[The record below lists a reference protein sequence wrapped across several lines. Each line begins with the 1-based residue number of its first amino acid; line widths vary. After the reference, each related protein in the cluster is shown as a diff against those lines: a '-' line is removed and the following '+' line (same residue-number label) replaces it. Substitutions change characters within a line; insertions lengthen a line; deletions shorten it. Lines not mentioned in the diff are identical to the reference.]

1 MIPGIMPKNKYY
13 IFPIGI
19 IKFMS
24 WSVWAFIIALA
35 VSFFSMGMVGA
46 VVYIV
51 VSPILRL
58 KYPPMNQWS
67 GDWVWPANIIASLVW
82 CLGFLI
88 AGVVNMFIQHY
99 NSYIYLGVLW
109 FWGLLVWWVVLML
122 SYKN

>member
-1 MIPGIMPKNKYY
+1 
-13 IFPIGI
+13 
-19 IKFMS
+19 MS
-24 WSVWAFIIALA
+24 WSVWAFIIALV
-35 VSFFSMGMVGA
+35 VSFLSMGLVGA
-46 VVYIV
+46 VVYLF

-67 GDWVWPANIIASLVW
+67 GDWVWPANIIASMVW
-82 CLGFLI
+82 CPGFLI
-88 AGVVNMFIQHY
+88 AGVINMYIQQY